1 MAKEGARARF
11 RGVPARLKALPHPS
25 ARDHL
30 NEVMI
35 ALWKDAAKGRV
46 LLRTNVH
53 EHLLS
58 KVVSAPMAR

>member
-1 MAKEGARARF
+1 MGARTRF
-11 RGVPARLKALPHPS
+11 RGAPARLKALPHPS
-25 ARDHL
+25 AKDHL
-30 NEVMI
+30 GEVMR

-46 LLRTNVH
+46 LLCTIVH